1 MAEKRSV
8 KNVSIQVL
16 PRGVD
21 DALAVVDK
29 AIETIQASG
38 VKYEVGPLE
47 TTMEGDDLD
56 RLIEIAKA
64 AHRAC
69 FKAGATGVMTY
80 IKISDSLQGT
90 SMEKKVGKYRKVN
103 L

>member
-1 MAEKRSV
+1 MAEKKSV

-16 PRGVD
+16 PRGVEN
-21 DALAVVDK
+21 AIPIVDK
-29 AIETIQASG
+29 AIQTIQASG

-56 RLIEIAKA
+56 QLLEIAKA
-64 AHRAC
+64 AHRTC
-69 FKAGATGVMTY
+69 FQAGATGVMTF

-90 SMEKKVGKYRKVN
+90 SMEKKVSKYRKAKA
-103 L
+103 

>member
-1 MAEKRSV
+1 MANKST

-16 PRGVD
+16 PRGVENTL
-21 DALAVVDK
+21 ALVDK

-56 RLIEIAKA
+56 QLIEIAKA

-69 FKAGATGVMTY
+69 FKAGATGVMTF

-90 SMEKKVGKYRKVN
+90 SIEKKVSKYRKVN